1 MHSFR
6 FHQTH
11 LRPLGHWLL
20 RGARGLLR
28 RPDVSQVTA
37 HCTTPTGTH
46 SASPTRSHSLIHVVF
61 WRLRMASCRSNQRL
75 PLFQVYVDQV
85 SSCLCPKYSASGSG
99 GKSKHTRGFEWR
111 RVAESTKS
119 KVVQHAINKG
129 QGRSILDRTRAESGD
144 KHIFKCQERFCS
156 EDPRR
161 HVRRH

>member
-1 MHSFR
+1 
-6 FHQTH
+6 
-11 LRPLGHWLL
+11 
-20 RGARGLLR
+20 
-28 RPDVSQVTA
+28 
-37 HCTTPTGTH
+37 
-46 SASPTRSHSLIHVVF
+46 
-61 WRLRMASCRSNQRL
+61 MASCRSNQRL

-85 SSCLCPKYSASGSG
+85 SGCLCPKYNASVSG

-119 KVVQHAINKG
+119 KVVPHAINKG

-144 KHIFKCQERFCS
+144 KHIFKCHERFCS